1 MPSVAAYLV
10 GLLLTGVALY
20 LMKSGQPAL
29 LYLVP
34 CTVLTTVV
42 MAACNGE
49 LGAMWRGHEVGCT
62 PEVWGLN
69 LLGWWWMFRRG
80 WLCVCVCVCVCVVGW
95 VFVCEVCVCVSGVCV
110 CVSEV
115 CVSVCV

>member
-1 MPSVAAYLV
+1 M
-10 GLLLTGVALY
+10 LTGVALY

-34 CTVLTTVV
+34 CTVLTTVI
-42 MAACNGE
+42 MAAWTGE

-69 LLGWWWMFRRG
+69 LLGVG
-80 WLCVCVCVCVCVVGW
+80 GGVCVCVCNGELGAMWRGHEVGCVRV
-95 VFVCEVCVCVSGVCV
+95 
-110 CVSEV
+110 
-115 CVSVCV
+115 

>member
-1 MPSVAAYLV
+1 MPSVAAYVV

-34 CTVLTTVV
+34 CTVLTTVI
-42 MAACNGE
+42 MAAWTGE

-69 LLGWWWMFRRG
+69 LLGVGGRG
-80 WLCVCVCVCVCVVGW
+80 CVCEQRGDGGNVART
-95 VFVCEVCVCVSGVCV
+95 
-110 CVSEV
+110 
-115 CVSVCV
+115 